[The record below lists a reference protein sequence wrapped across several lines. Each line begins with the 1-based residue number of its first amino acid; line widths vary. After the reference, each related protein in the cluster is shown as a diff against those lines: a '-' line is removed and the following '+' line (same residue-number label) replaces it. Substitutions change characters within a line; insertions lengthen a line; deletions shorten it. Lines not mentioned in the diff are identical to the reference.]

1 MVAADAAG
9 GIAQADAAANLLTH
23 QPANLIAAGDAASGV
38 ALADAA
44 ASVLQTHQPADT
56 GDVAGDAAGDA
67 AGGVALAD
75 AAVILSPHQP
85 ADIVVEI
92 GRAHVC
98 TPVTNAQHVCR
109 LLL

>member
-44 ASVLQTHQPADT
+44 ASVLQTHQHADT
-56 GDVAGDAAGDA
+56 GAGAGDAARDA
-67 AGGVALAD
+67 AGSVALAD
-75 AAVILSPHQP
+75 AAVIRRPTP
-85 ADIVVEI
+85 TDISRAELRIRQCNTGEI
-92 GRAHVC
+92 RRV
-98 TPVTNAQHVCR
+98 PE
-109 LLL
+109 